1 MQSKAVIMKK
11 LVTLTPTRA
20 KWVAQ
25 RKKTILKGKPLNHN
39 FAIGERYKQRLTKV
53 IEHMQAVTMREV
65 KALYKTDY
73 AQNHFAM
80 DASIASQTK
89 ILFNDLNKRFD
100 KIFKDFAVKVSTQT
114 IYQIDNQS
122 KSSLTDSYKDLTGG
136 MGINTDFSTS
146 SLNETIKASINENVN
161 LITSISEEYLKDVEG
176 AVNRSITTG
185 QGLKDLIPQIEN
197 IGGVTHRRA
206 KNIAL
211 DQTRKAYNNINAI
224 RMQSN
229 GIKQFEWIHSHGGLH
244 PRPLH
249 QSYDGQIFSF
259 DDLPI
264 IDERTGEKGLPAQA
278 VNCKCSFRPVIVFDD

>member
-1 MQSKAVIMKK
+1 
-11 LVTLTPTRA
+11 
-20 KWVAQ
+20 
-25 RKKTILKGKPLNHN
+25 
-39 FAIGERYKQRLTKV
+39 
-53 IEHMQAVTMREV
+53 MQAVTMREV

-211 DQTRKAYNNINAI
+211 DQTRKAYSSLNRI
-224 RMQSN
+224 RMEAN
-229 GIKQFEWIHSHGGLH
+229 GIKYWEFIHSHGGLH
-244 PRPLH
+244 PRKLH
-249 QSYDGQIFSF
+249 QQLDGQIFSF
-259 DDLPI
+259 DNPPI
-264 IDERTGEKGLPAQA
+264 IDDKTGERGFPAQLP
-278 VNCKCSFRPVIVFDD
+278 NCKCTMRPVIVFDY

>member
-1 MQSKAVIMKK
+1 
-11 LVTLTPTRA
+11 
-20 KWVAQ
+20 
-25 RKKTILKGKPLNHN
+25 
-39 FAIGERYKQRLTKV
+39 
-53 IEHMQAVTMREV
+53 MQAVTMREV

-73 AQNHFAM
+73 AQSHFAM

-100 KIFKDFAVKVSTQT
+100 KMFKDFAVKVSTQT

-122 KSSLTDSYKDLTGG
+122 KSSLAESYKDLTGG

-146 SLNETIKASINENVN
+146 PLNETIKASINENVN

-211 DQTRKAYNNINAI
+211 DQTRSIYNSINKI
-224 RMQSN
+224 RMESN
-229 GIKQFEWIHSHGGLH
+229 GIKKYEWIHSHSGLH
-244 PRPLH
+244 ARPLH
-249 QSYDGQIFSF
+249 VSYDGQIFSF
-259 DDLPI
+259 DEPPI
-264 IDERTGEKGLPAQA
+264 IDEKTGARGIPGQA
-278 VNCKCSFRPVIVFDD
+278 INCKCSFRPVIEFD